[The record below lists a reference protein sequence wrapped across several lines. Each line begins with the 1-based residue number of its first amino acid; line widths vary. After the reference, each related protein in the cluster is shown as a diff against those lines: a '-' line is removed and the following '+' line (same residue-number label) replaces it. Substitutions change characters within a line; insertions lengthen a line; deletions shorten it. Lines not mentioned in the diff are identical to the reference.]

1 MLNEAT
7 RQFVCQ
13 HSDDDVRRLAL
24 QAHATPDVDLPMALD
39 QIRGRQTA
47 RQKLPSWATIDG
59 IVYPPHL
66 SMEQCSSEQT
76 AQYKAQLLARLLQS
90 DFSMESAKNAHF
102 IDLTGGFGVDFV
114 AMAQA
119 VSNFSEQEN
128 FSQNGHQNRFVYVER
143 NEHLCDLARHNFP
156 LLGLPNVEIVCD
168 TAENFLE
175 NPSSLHTPR
184 SSFLAPR
191 SSKNQHPSPNTEH
204 LTPTTIFLDPARRD
218 AHGQR
223 TYALADCTPNVL
235 ELRDE
240 LFKSADFIVLK
251 LSPMLDWHRAVE
263 ELKTVSEVHIVSV
276 ANECKELLLVLR
288 KEAQK
293 TRIFCVNDQQ
303 KFSYEVENNEKNVPY
318 FAETASL
325 SGKKHLYI
333 PNSSVMKAG
342 SFAELCDRFH
352 LAALAPNSHL
362 FVKTDESELSDAK
375 NDDFPGKIFQ
385 ISAISSMN
393 KRDLRE
399 NLQGIDRANIATRNF
414 PMKPEELRRRLKIK
428 EGGDNYI
435 FATTLANGKHVLI
448 VCKHAI

>member
-47 RQKLPSWATIDG
+47 RQKLPSWAAIDG

-90 DFSMESAKNAHF
+90 EFSMESAKNAHF

-175 NPSSLHTPR
+175 NPSSLHTPH
-184 SSFLAPR
+184 S
-191 SSKNQHPSPNTEH
+191 TI
-204 LTPTTIFLDPARRD
+204 IFLDPARRD
-218 AHGQR
+218 VHGQR

-303 KFSYEVENNEKNVPY
+303 TFSYEVENNEKNVPSI
-318 FAETASL
+318 AETASL
-325 SGKKHLYI
+325 SEKKHLYI
-333 PNSSVMKAG
+333 PNSSLMKAG
-342 SFAELCDRFH
+342 CFAELCDRFH

-362 FVKTDESELSDAK
+362 FVKTDESESSNTK
-375 NDDFPGKIFQ
+375 IDDFPGKIFQ

-393 KRDLRE
+393 KHDLRE

>member
-76 AQYKAQLLARLLQS
+76 AQYKAQLLVRLLQS
-90 DFSMESAKNAHF
+90 EFSMESVKNAHF

-119 VSNFSEQEN
+119 VSKFSEQEN
-128 FSQNGHQNRFVYVER
+128 FSQNGHPNRFIYVER
-143 NEHLCDLARHNFP
+143 NEHLCALARHNFP

-168 TAENFLE
+168 TAEKFLE
-175 NPSSLHTPR
+175 NPSSLHTPH
-184 SSFLAPR
+184 S
-191 SSKNQHPSPNTEH
+191 TI
-204 LTPTTIFLDPARRD
+204 IFLDPARRD

-240 LFKSADFIVLK
+240 LFKNADFIVLK
-251 LSPMLDWHRAVE
+251 LSPMLDWHRTVE
-263 ELKTVSEVHIVSV
+263 ELKTVSEVNIVSV

-288 KEAQK
+288 KKVQK

-303 KFSYEVENNEKNVPY
+303 KFSYEVENDEKTVPCI
-318 FAETASL
+318 AKTDSL
-325 SGKKHLYI
+325 SEKKHLFI
-333 PNSSVMKAG
+333 PNSSLMKAG
-342 SFAELCDRFH
+342 CFAELCDRFH

-362 FVKTDESELSDAK
+362 FVKTDESEPSDTK

>member
-7 RQFVCQ
+7 RQFVSQ
-13 HSDDDVRRLAL
+13 HGDDDVRRLAL

-90 DFSMESAKNAHF
+90 DFAMESAKNAHF

-119 VSNFSEQEN
+119 VSKFSEREN
-128 FSQNGHQNRFVYVER
+128 FSQDNRPNRFVYVER

-175 NPSSLHTPR
+175 NPSSLHTPH
-184 SSFLAPR
+184 
-191 SSKNQHPSPNTEH
+191 SSKSQHPSPNTEH
-204 LTPTTIFLDPARRD
+204 LTPTTIIFLDPARRD

-240 LFKSADFIVLK
+240 LFKNADFIVLK

-263 ELKTVSEVHIVSV
+263 ELGNVSEVHIVSV
-276 ANECKELLLVLR
+276 ANECKEMLLVMKRNPENL
-288 KEAQK
+288 K
-293 TRIFCVNDQQ
+293 IFCANDQQ
-303 KFSYEVENNEKNVPY
+303 LFSYEETGTMAQKRAVPCISDV
-318 FAETASL
+318 ASL
-325 SGKKHLYI
+325 VGKSHLFV
-333 PNSSVMKAG
+333 PNASVMKAG
-342 SFAELCDRFH
+342 CFAELCEQFH
-352 LAALAPNSHL
+352 LEALAPNSHL
-362 FVKTDESELSDAK
+362 FVRVGDDKQE
-375 NDDFPGKIFQ
+375 DFPGRKFQ

-393 KRDLRE
+393 KREIRE
-399 NLQGIDRANIATRNF
+399 KLGGIAQANIAVRNF
-414 PMKPEELRRRLKIK
+414 PMKPEELRRRLKMR
-428 EGGDNYI
+428 EGGDTYI
-435 FATTLANGKHVLI
+435 FATTLAGKKHVLI
-448 VCKHAI
+448 VCKHV

>member
-7 RQFVCQ
+7 RQFVSL
-13 HSDDDVRRLAL
+13 HGDDDVRRLAL
-24 QAHATPDVDLPMALD
+24 QAHTTPDVDLPMALD

-47 RQKLPSWATIDG
+47 RQKLPSWAAIDG

-90 DFSMESAKNAHF
+90 EFSMKSAKNIDF

-119 VSNFSEQEN
+119 VSEFSGKSNDARQ
-128 FSQNGHQNRFVYVER
+128 SRFFYVER
-143 NEHLCDLARHNFP
+143 DRHLCDLARYNFP
-156 LLGLPNVEIVCD
+156 LLGLPDVEIVCD
-168 TAENFLE
+168 TAENFLY
-175 NPSSLHTPR
+175 S
-184 SSFLAPR
+184 SSFLVPP
-191 SSKNQHPSPNTEH
+191 SSKI
-204 LTPTTIFLDPARRD
+204 IFVDPARRD

-235 ELRDE
+235 QILDE
-240 LFKSADFIVLK
+240 LLKIADFIVLK

-276 ANECKELLLVLR
+276 ANECKELLLVIQ
-288 KEAQK
+288 KKAQK

-303 KFSYEVENNEKNVPY
+303 TFSYEVENNEKTVPCI
-318 FAETASL
+318 AETASL
-325 SGKKHLYI
+325 SEKNRLFV

-342 SFAELCDRFH
+342 CFAELCDRFR
-352 LAALAPNSHL
+352 LAPLAPNSHL
-362 FVKTDESELSDAK
+362 FVKTDESESSDEK
-375 NDDFPGKIFQ
+375 IDDFPGKIFQ

-393 KRDLRE
+393 KHDLRDHFKE
-399 NLQGIDRANIATRNF
+399 IDRANIATRNF
-414 PMKPEELRRRLKIK
+414 PMKPEDLRRRLKLR
-428 EGGDNYI
+428 EGGDNFM

-448 VCKHAI
+448 LCKHAV

>member
-47 RQKLPSWATIDG
+47 RQKLPSWAAIDG

-175 NPSSLHTPR
+175 NPSSLHTPH
-184 SSFLAPR
+184 S
-191 SSKNQHPSPNTEH
+191 TI
-204 LTPTTIFLDPARRD
+204 IFLDPARRD
-218 AHGQR
+218 VHGQR

-276 ANECKELLLVLR
+276 ANECKELLLVIQ
-288 KEAQK
+288 KKAQK

-303 KFSYEVENNEKNVPY
+303 QFSYEVENNEKTVPCI
-318 FAETASL
+318 AETASL

-342 SFAELCDRFH
+342 CFAELCNRFH

-362 FVKTDESELSDAK
+362 FVKTDESESSNTK
-375 NDDFPGKIFQ
+375 IDDFPGKIFQ

-393 KRDLRE
+393 KHDLRE